1 MTELG
6 GTVRLG
12 LGRAFLAIVQK
23 MKEAVI
29 GTKGDHG
36 NELGV
41 SLGWSDRVQGY
52 FRGVLRGTP

>member
-36 NELGV
+36 NELRV

-52 FRGVLRGTP
+52 FRGTP